1 MKKQIAPTFR
11 AIKKLPLEVSF
22 QQVESW
28 VNEFNF
34 KENFKERKP
43 EKQPV
48 LQIKNWLFRFSNN

>member
-28 VNEFNF
+28 VKEF
-34 KENFKERKP
+34 NFKERKP
-43 EKQPV
+43 QKQPV